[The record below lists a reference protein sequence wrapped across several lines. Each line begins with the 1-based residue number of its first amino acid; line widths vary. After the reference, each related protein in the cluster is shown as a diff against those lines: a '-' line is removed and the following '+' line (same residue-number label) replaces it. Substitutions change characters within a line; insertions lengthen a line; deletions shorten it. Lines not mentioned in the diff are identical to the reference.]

1 MSQIFESLGTAIS
14 AWAQHVHSQIQTDY
28 QSVTGASIEEI
39 TLNSGAQE
47 STITITIP
55 DREKMTGIKTQEQE
69 VWVPATRYP
78 TKDKDGRLTMR
89 NRKAHKRTQKIEI
102 KDEENSSPR
111 ADSKDAQTGSAKWVE
126 EKVIDYHYKNDFGDF
141 LIQHL
146 SGTGTNI
153 RRG

>member
-14 AWAQHVHSQIQTDY
+14 AWAQHVHSQIQTDF
-28 QSVTGASIEEI
+28 QSATGASIEEI
-39 TLNSGAQE
+39 TLSSGAQE
-47 STITITIP
+47 TRITLTIP
-55 DREKMTGIKTQEQE
+55 DREKMTGIKTQEQV
-69 VWVPATRYP
+69 VWVPATMYP
-78 TKDKDGRLTMR
+78 TKDKSGTATMR
-89 NRKAHKRTQKIEI
+89 RRKGHKRTQKIEI

-126 EKVIDYHYKNDFGDF
+126 EKVIDYHHKNDFGDF

-146 SGTGTNI
+146 GGIDHTI